1 MRKILILLLLVS
13 SIVYSQ
19 DIVYI
24 NSVNDIEKIK
34 EEYKGNVLLIN
45 FWATWCKPCT
55 EEFPELVKL
64 YNNYKD
70 NNFKL
75 IFISLD
81 FKEEVETKL
90 KPFLT
95 SNKVDFITYYL
106 STKNSDDIMNY
117 FNKKWDGGIPAT
129 FIFDKFGV
137 LVKETIGSNEYVF
150 FENAIKDLF

>member
-1 MRKILILLLLVS
+1 MKKILILLFFIS

-19 DIVYI
+19 DIVHI
-24 NSVNDIEKIK
+24 NSVSDIEKIK
-34 EEYKGNVLLIN
+34 EENKGNVLLIN

-55 EEFPELVKL
+55 EEFPGLVKL

-90 KPFLT
+90 KPFL
-95 SNKVDFITYYL
+95 SNNKVGFVTYYL

-117 FNKKWDGGIPAT
+117 FDKKWDGGIPAT
-129 FIFDKFGV
+129 FIFNKSGV
-137 LVKETIGSNEYVF
+137 LVNETIGSKEYVY
-150 FENAIKDLF
+150 FENAIKDLL